1 MWTVFLLIA
10 MLRVLYGCFRSISI
24 SDMLVMK
31 QSLITS
37 YIQWA
42 SNTLFLN
49 YSYVLSFFLFSWKQ
63 DVSVDSDVSRADEGM
78 LQQLP

>member
-1 MWTVFLLIA
+1 
-10 MLRVLYGCFRSISI
+10 
-24 SDMLVMK
+24 MLVMK